1 MKIEDIPIRYQIKN
15 YGKITNILVMGANIV
30 EPILFVDFDSF

>member
-1 MKIEDIPIRYQIKN
+1 MEIENIAIRYQIKY
-15 YGKITNILVMGANIV
+15 YGKITNILVMGEIIV